1 MLSTRSLL
9 IYMINTTT
17 MKKVLFLNLFTL
29 FIFSSSSFSQEYI
42 SFYSGTNWPNGQLT
56 ATNLRSDPDNQEFTS
71 YSGCVYADVTMS
83 GGPWKTGGYPRYT
96 NATATYGFGMDMVVD
111 WTNCTSTAT
120 MTITFK
126 NASGGAVTEYPV
138 NFSILGLN
146 SHVCGASAANRFIDQ
161 VTIQGYEADLTTA
174 ATPTITKNC
183 ANATLAGNT
192 LTGTSSCGSSNTSNA
207 ADVSFTSVARIVIT
221 YSSATG
227 HPPTLSC
234 GSSPAALTSVSDPRE
249 QNIYISAFEIT
260 NPVNPAP
267 SGITGTTSICSGG
280 STTLTATGGTSS
292 SKWYSGSCG
301 GTLVGT
307 GASITVSP
315 GSLTTY
321 YVANQNL
328 CGITTCASATVAV
341 TPPPNA
347 GTNGSAN
354 FCSNSA
360 SANLYSS
367 LGGTPAATGTWS
379 GPSVTTGGYLGTYNP
394 VTMTPGTYTY
404 TVVGTGGCPNAT
416 ATVSVTETAP
426 PNAGSNGPASICET
440 GTPINLFASLGGTPA
455 ATGTWSGGLTGANLG
470 TYDPTTFSP
479 GTFTYTV
486 TAAGCADATATV
498 TVTESAPPNAGSN
511 GSASVCETGTPINL
525 FASLGGTPAATGT
538 WSGGLT
544 GANLGTYD
552 PTTFL
557 PGTFTYTVTAA
568 GCADAFANIIVTEVT
583 TPDAGTISGSAA
595 LCEAGTAILASD
607 GDASGVWTSSNTSVV
622 IVDASGNVSALVSG
636 TAIISYTVT
645 ASPPCAVDAIAT
657 FNIEISSPP
666 NAGIDGDLLICSD
679 VTVTATSLFTE
690 LGGTPDMG
698 GTWSPQPLGSGVY
711 TYAIVAVAP
720 CPNPSSAIVTVT
732 EEICEII
739 IPTAFTPG
747 GDGEND
753 TWEIIGLDEKYP
765 SNFVIIYNRW
775 GNEIYRS
782 KEGQY
787 SLAPWDGTYKGKEMP
802 VSSYYYMIFFN
813 GEGSDKED
821 VMTGTIT
828 LIKE

>member
-1 MLSTRSLL
+1 
-9 IYMINTTT
+9 

-96 NATATYGFGMDMVVD
+96 NATATYGFGMEMVVD

-146 SHVCGASAANRFIDQ
+146 SHVCGASDANRFIDQ
-161 VTIQGYEADLTTA
+161 VTIRGYEADLTTA

-183 ANATLAGNT
+183 ANASLAGNT
-192 LTGTSSCGSSNTSNA
+192 LTGTSSCGSSITSNA

-227 HPPTLSC
+227 YPPTLSC
-234 GSSPAALTSVSDPRE
+234 GSSPAALTSLNDPRE

-260 NPVNPAP
+260 NPSNPAP

-328 CGITTCASATVAV
+328 CGITTCASATV
-341 TPPPNA
+341 
-347 GTNGSAN
+347 
-354 FCSNSA
+354 
-360 SANLYSS
+360 
-367 LGGTPAATGTWS
+367 
-379 GPSVTTGGYLGTYNP
+379 
-394 VTMTPGTYTY
+394 
-404 TVVGTGGCPNAT
+404 TV
-416 ATVSVTETAP
+416 TAP
-426 PNAGSNGPASICET
+426 PNAGSNGP
-440 GTPINLFASLGGTPA
+440 
-455 ATGTWSGGLTGANLG
+455 
-470 TYDPTTFSP
+470 
-479 GTFTYTV
+479 
-486 TAAGCADATATV
+486 
-498 TVTESAPPNAGSN
+498 
-511 GSASVCETGTPINL
+511 ASVCETGTPINL

-544 GANLGTYD
+544 GGNLGTYN
-552 PTTFL
+552 PATFSPGTFTYTVTAAGCADATATVTVTESAAPNAGSNGPASVCETGTPINL
-557 PGTFTYTVTAA
+557 FASLGGTPAATGTWSGSLTGGNLGTYNPATFSPGTFTYTVTAA

-583 TPDAGTISGSAA
+583 VPDAGTISGSAA

-636 TAIISYTVT
+636 TAVISYTVT
-645 ASPPCAVDAIAT
+645 ASAPCAVDAIAT
-657 FNIEISSPP
+657 FNIAISSPP

-690 LGGTPDMG
+690 LGGTPDLG
-698 GTWSPQPLGSGVY
+698 GTWSPQPSGSGVY
-711 TYAIVAVAP
+711 TYTIVAVAP

-732 EEICEII
+732 EEICDII

-747 GDGEND
+747 EDGEND

-787 SLAPWDGTYKGKEMP
+787 SLAPWDGTYNGKELP
-802 VSSYYYMIFFN
+802 VSSYYYMIFSN

>member
-9 IYMINTTT
+9 IYMINTAT

-42 SFYSGTNWPNGQLT
+42 SFFNWPNGQLT
-56 ATNLRSDPDNQEFTS
+56 ATNLQSDPDNQEFTS

-96 NATATYGFGMDMVVD
+96 NATATYGFGMEMAVD
-111 WTNCTSTAT
+111 WTNCASTAT

-183 ANATLAGNT
+183 ANASLAGNT

-227 HPPTLSC
+227 YPPTLSC
-234 GSSPAALTSVSDPRE
+234 GSSPAALTSLNDPRE

-260 NPVNPAP
+260 NPSNPAP

-280 STTLTATGGTSS
+280 STSLTAIGGTSS
-292 SKWYSGSCG
+292 SKWYTGSCG

-328 CGITTCASATVAV
+328 CGITTCASATV
-341 TPPPNA
+341 
-347 GTNGSAN
+347 
-354 FCSNSA
+354 
-360 SANLYSS
+360 
-367 LGGTPAATGTWS
+367 
-379 GPSVTTGGYLGTYNP
+379 
-394 VTMTPGTYTY
+394 
-404 TVVGTGGCPNAT
+404 TV
-416 ATVSVTETAP
+416 TAP
-426 PNAGSNGPASICET
+426 PNAGSNGP
-440 GTPINLFASLGGTPA
+440 
-455 ATGTWSGGLTGANLG
+455 
-470 TYDPTTFSP
+470 
-479 GTFTYTV
+479 
-486 TAAGCADATATV
+486 
-498 TVTESAPPNAGSN
+498 
-511 GSASVCETGTPINL
+511 ASVCETGTPINL

-544 GANLGTYD
+544 GGNLGTYN
-552 PTTFL
+552 PATFS

-568 GCADAFANIIVTEVT
+568 GCTDAFANIIVTEVT
-583 TPDAGTISGSAA
+583 VPDAGTISGSAA

-636 TAIISYTVT
+636 TAVISYTVT
-645 ASPPCAVDAIAT
+645 ASAPCAVDAIAT
-657 FNIEISSPP
+657 FNIAISSPP

-690 LGGTPDMG
+690 LGGTPDLG
-698 GTWSPQPLGSGVY
+698 GTWSPQPSGSGVY
-711 TYAIVAVAP
+711 TYTIVAVAP

-732 EEICEII
+732 EDICEII

-802 VSSYYYMIFFN
+802 VSSYYYMIFSN

>member
-9 IYMINTTT
+9 IQMINTTT

-146 SHVCGASAANRFIDQ
+146 SHVCGVAATNRFIDQ

-207 ADVSFTSVARIVIT
+207 ADVSFTSVALIVIT

-341 TPPPNA
+341 TAPPNA

-426 PNAGSNGPASICET
+426 PNAGSNGPASVCET

-470 TYDPTTFSP
+470 TYDPTTFS
-479 GTFTYTV
+479 
-486 TAAGCADATATV
+486 
-498 TVTESAPPNAGSN
+498 
-511 GSASVCETGTPINL
+511 
-525 FASLGGTPAATGT
+525 
-538 WSGGLT
+538 
-544 GANLGTYD
+544 
-552 PTTFL
+552 

-732 EEICEII
+732 EEICDII

>member
-1 MLSTRSLL
+1 
-9 IYMINTTT
+9 

-96 NATATYGFGMDMVVD
+96 NATATYGFGMEMVVD

-146 SHVCGASAANRFIDQ
+146 SHVCGASDANRFIDQ
-161 VTIQGYEADLTTA
+161 VTIRGYEADLTTA

-183 ANATLAGNT
+183 ANASLAGNT
-192 LTGTSSCGSSNTSNA
+192 LTGTSSCGSSITSNA

-227 HPPTLSC
+227 YPPTLSC
-234 GSSPAALTSVSDPRE
+234 GSSPAALTSLNDPRE

-260 NPVNPAP
+260 NPSNPAP

-280 STTLTATGGTSS
+280 STSLTAIGGTSS
-292 SKWYSGSCG
+292 SKWYTGSCG

-328 CGITTCASATVAV
+328 CGITTCASATV
-341 TPPPNA
+341 
-347 GTNGSAN
+347 
-354 FCSNSA
+354 
-360 SANLYSS
+360 
-367 LGGTPAATGTWS
+367 
-379 GPSVTTGGYLGTYNP
+379 
-394 VTMTPGTYTY
+394 
-404 TVVGTGGCPNAT
+404 TV
-416 ATVSVTETAP
+416 TAP
-426 PNAGSNGPASICET
+426 PNAGSNGP
-440 GTPINLFASLGGTPA
+440 
-455 ATGTWSGGLTGANLG
+455 
-470 TYDPTTFSP
+470 
-479 GTFTYTV
+479 
-486 TAAGCADATATV
+486 
-498 TVTESAPPNAGSN
+498 
-511 GSASVCETGTPINL
+511 ASVCETGTPINL

-538 WSGGLT
+538 WSGSLT
-544 GANLGTYD
+544 GGNLGTYN
-552 PTTFL
+552 PATFS

-583 TPDAGTISGSAA
+583 VPDAGTISGSAA

-636 TAIISYTVT
+636 TAVISYTVT
-645 ASPPCAVDAIAT
+645 ASAPCAVDAIAT
-657 FNIEISSPP
+657 FNIAISSPP

-690 LGGTPDMG
+690 LGGTPDLG
-698 GTWSPQPLGSGVY
+698 GTWSPQPSGSGVY
-711 TYAIVAVAP
+711 TYTIVAVAP

-732 EEICEII
+732 EEICDII

-747 GDGEND
+747 EDGEND

-802 VSSYYYMIFFN
+802 VSSYYYMIFSN